1 MRTDPPEGVPDEFQ
15 LVGRVLEDKYRVDAA
30 VDEGGFGIVYR
41 GKHFWRIGPVDRCFL
56 VRARLRRDADRS
68 SSPGRT

>member
-41 GKHFWRIGPVDRCFL
+41 GTHLGFDRPIAIKC
-56 VRARLRRDADRS
+56 LRTP
-68 SSPGRT
+68 PGLRG